1 MKRILVLAG
10 VCAAAAVPFFILSPF
25 AGARPA
31 AQAKT
36 TVTVTA
42 TEYKFKLSR
51 KSAPHGTVVFKLV
64 NKGHLPHDFAIAGK
78 KTPIIKHGKSVTLTV
93 KKLKKGKHPFKCTVD
108 SHAQFG
114 MKGVFKA
121 T

>member
-1 MKRILVLAG
+1 MKRFLVLTG
-10 VCAAAAVPFFILSPF
+10 VCAAAAVPFFALSPF

-42 TEYKFKLSR
+42 TEYKYKLSR

-64 NKGHLPHDFAIAGK
+64 NKGVLKHDFAIAGH
-78 KTPIIKHGKSVTLTV
+78 KTPVIRHGKSITLTV
-93 KKLKKGKHPFKCTVD
+93 KLSKGKHSFRCTVD
-108 SHAQFG
+108 SHAKFG
-114 MKGVFKA
+114 MKGVF
-121 T
+121 TST